1 MLLGVRGRCL
11 VVVGSDRDGPVSG
24 QVEVGSD
31 RGRIGSGRDCQHAPV
46 GSEGLRHYEDGVQ
59 AFKLAGQWGSVFQ
72 LVLSL
77 MIMGMSMTKF
87 P

>member
-1 MLLGVRGRCL
+1 MSLGVRGLGR

-46 GSEGLRHYEDGVQ
+46 GSEGLRHYEDCVQ
-59 AFKLAGQWGSVFQ
+59 AFNLASQLGSVLQ
-72 LVLSL
+72 LMLSL
-77 MIMGMSMTKF
+77 MIMGISITKF